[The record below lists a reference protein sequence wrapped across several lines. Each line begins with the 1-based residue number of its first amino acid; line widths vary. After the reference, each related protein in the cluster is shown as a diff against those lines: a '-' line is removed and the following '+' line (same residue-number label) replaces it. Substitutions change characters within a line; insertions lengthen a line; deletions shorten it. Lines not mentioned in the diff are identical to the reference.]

1 MSYAMLL
8 TMMLCFALT
17 ISVAVSIGLASIVG
31 IQLSNANMLISV
43 KEMFSAINKFPLAA
57 IPFFILAGNLMETGG
72 ISKRLVDFAKSLV
85 GGVQGGLPMTC
96 VLTCMI
102 FAAVS
107 GSSVATTFAIGAIL
121 IPALI
126 KHGYPTTWAAALQ
139 ATSAE
144 LGVIIPPSI
153 PMILYGVS
161 AEVSIGEL
169 FIAGFGPGLLI
180 GGALMLF
187 VYLLCKRK
195 GWGKNDGDGRL
206 PLATAFLDLAVIAT
220 GVGLLLVGN
229 KIIGPALF
237 PGNANDANHDRMT
250 DLVGVVLFA
259 AYFIALSLMPKVRA
273 ALHGRAAYALMMPVI
288 ILGGIYGG
296 VFTPTE
302 ASAVAVVY
310 ALFVGM
316 VVYGE
321 IKIVDLATIFKKSV
335 VSSSVIMFIIANAG
349 LFAFLITRAGVPD
362 AIGAYLKEVLQN
374 PMLFL
379 LGVNAALFLI
389 GMFIETS
396 AAIIVLAPI
405 LAPVA
410 VFFGIDPVHFGI
422 IMVVNLALGMI
433 TPPFGVNLFA
443 ACTVAKIS
451 LDRVIGQLIPFV
463 LVVLACLMIITYV
476 PQVSLFLRDF
486 VYAK

>member
-1 MSYAMLL
+1 MTTTMLF
-8 TMMLCFALT
+8 TMVLCFALT
-17 ISVAVSIGLASIVG
+17 VSVAVSIGLASILG
-31 IQLSNANMLISV
+31 IQVSNANMLISV
-43 KEMFSAINKFPLAA
+43 KEMFASINKFPLAA

-72 ISKRLVDFAKSLV
+72 ISRRLVEFAKSIV

-126 KHGYPTTWAAALQ
+126 KHGYPTSYAAALQ

-169 FIAGFGPGLLI
+169 FIAGFGPGILI
-180 GGALMLF
+180 SLALMAF
-187 VYLLCKRK
+187 VWVYCKIK
-195 GWGKNDGDGRL
+195 GWGKNDGDGRM
-206 PLATAFLDLAVIAT
+206 PL
-220 GVGLLLVGN
+220 
-229 KIIGPALF
+229 
-237 PGNANDANHDRMT
+237 
-250 DLVGVVLFA
+250 
-259 AYFIALSLMPKVRA
+259 
-273 ALHGRAAYALMMPVI
+273 GRATLQAGWALLMPVI

-302 ASAVAVVY
+302 ASAVAVFY
-310 ALFVGM
+310 ALVVG
-316 VVYGE
+316 VVIYRE
-321 IKIVDLATIFKKSV
+321 IKIKDLYAILRKSAI
-335 VSSSVIMFIIANAG
+335 SSAVIMFIIANAG

-362 AIGAYLKEVLQN
+362 AIGRWLEAVLQS
-374 PMLFL
+374 PTMFL
-379 LGVNAALFLI
+379 LGVNAALFII

-410 VFFGIDPVHFGI
+410 MHFGVDPVHFGL
-422 IMVVNLALGMI
+422 IMVVNLAMGMI

-443 ACTVAKIS
+443 ACTVARIS
-451 LDRVIGQLIPFV
+451 LDRIVGHLLPFV
-463 LVVLACLMIITYV
+463 GVILVCLLVITYV
-476 PQVSLFLRDF
+476 PSISLGLRDL

>member
-1 MSYAMLL
+1 MTSAMII
-8 TMMLCFALT
+8 TMLLCFALSV
-17 ISVAVSIGLASIVG
+17 SVAVSIGLASLLG
-31 IQLSNANMLISV
+31 IQLSNVNMLISV
-43 KEMFSAINKFPLAA
+43 KEMFGSINKFPLAA

-72 ISKRLVDFAKSLV
+72 ISRRLVEFAKSIV

-126 KHGYPTTWAAALQ
+126 KHGYPTPYAAALQ

-180 GGALMLF
+180 SGALMLF
-187 VYLLCKRK
+187 VWAYCKWK
-195 GWGKNDGDGRL
+195 GWGKNDGDGRMRLL
-206 PLATAFLDLAVIAT
+206 PATAQAGWA
-220 GVGLLLVGN
+220 LL
-229 KIIGPALF
+229 
-237 PGNANDANHDRMT
+237 
-250 DLVGVVLFA
+250 
-259 AYFIALSLMPKVRA
+259 
-273 ALHGRAAYALMMPVI
+273 MPVI

-302 ASAVAVVY
+302 ASAVAVFY
-310 ALFVGM
+310 ALIVGM
-316 VVYGE
+316 LIYRE
-321 IKIVDLATIFKKSV
+321 IRPKDLFTILRKSV
-335 VSSSVIMFIIANAG
+335 LSSAVIMFIIANAG

-362 AIGAYLKEVLQN
+362 AIGRWLEAVLQN
-374 PMLFL
+374 PTLFL
-379 LGVNAALFLI
+379 LGVNAALFII

-410 VFFGIDPVHFGI
+410 MHFGIDPVHFGL

-443 ACTVAKIS
+443 ACTVARIS
-451 LDRVIGQLIPFV
+451 LDRIVTHLVPFV
-463 LVVLACLMIITYV
+463 LVIMVCLLVITYV
-476 PQVSLFLRDF
+476 PALSLGLRDL
-486 VYAK
+486 VYAR

>member
-1 MSYAMLL
+1 MTAVMIS
-8 TMMLCFALT
+8 TMALCFALT
-17 ISVAVSIGLASIVG
+17 VSVAVSIGLASILG
-31 IQLSNANMLISV
+31 IQMANANMLIAV
-43 KEMFSAINKFPLAA
+43 KEMFGAINKFPLAA

-72 ISKRLVDFAKSLV
+72 ISRRLVEFAKSLV

-126 KHGYPTTWAAALQ
+126 KHGYPTSYAAALQ

-180 GGALMLF
+180 SGALMLF
-187 VYLLCKRK
+187 VWAYCKYK
-195 GWGKNDGDGRL
+195 GWGKHDGDGR
-206 PLATAFLDLAVIAT
+206 
-220 GVGLLLVGN
+220 
-229 KIIGPALF
+229 
-237 PGNANDANHDRMT
+237 
-250 DLVGVVLFA
+250 
-259 AYFIALSLMPKVRA
+259 MPF
-273 ALHGRAAYALMMPVI
+273 GRALLQAGWALLMPVI

-302 ASAVAVVY
+302 ASAVAVFY
-310 ALFVGM
+310 ALVVGM
-316 VVYGE
+316 VVYRE
-321 IKIVDLATIFKKSV
+321 IGVRDLYAVLKKSAI
-335 VSSSVIMFIIANAG
+335 SSAVIMFIIANAG

-362 AIGAYLKEVLQN
+362 AIGRWLQEVLQT
-374 PMLFL
+374 PTLFL
-379 LGVNAALFLI
+379 LGVNVALFLI

-396 AAIIVLAPI
+396 AAIIVLGPI

-410 VFFGIDPVHFGI
+410 QHFGVDPVHFGL

-443 ACTVAKIS
+443 ACTVARIS
-451 LDRVIGQLIPFV
+451 LDRIVGHLLPFV
-463 LVVLACLMIITYV
+463 GVILLCLLVITYV
-476 PQVSLFLRDF
+476 PQLSLFLRDL
-486 VYAK
+486 VYAR

>member
-1 MSYAMLL
+1 MTAAMLT

-17 ISVAVSIGLASIVG
+17 VSVAVSIGLASVLG
-31 IQLSNANMLISV
+31 IQVTNANMLISV
-43 KEMFSAINKFPLAA
+43 KEIFNSINKFPLAA
-57 IPFFILAGNLMETGG
+57 IPFFILAGNIMETGG
-72 ISKRLVDFAKSLV
+72 ISRRLVEFGKSVV

-107 GSSVATTFAIGAIL
+107 GSSVATTFAIGTIL
-121 IPALI
+121 IPALV
-126 KHGYPTTWAAALQ
+126 KHGYPVTFAASLQ

-169 FIAGFGPGLLI
+169 FIAGFGPGLLV
-180 GGALMLF
+180 GLALMLF
-187 VYLLCKRK
+187 VWLFCKYK

-206 PLATAFLDLAVIAT
+206 PLGKATWQA
-220 GVGLLLVGN
+220 GW
-229 KIIGPALF
+229 
-237 PGNANDANHDRMT
+237 
-250 DLVGVVLFA
+250 
-259 AYFIALSLMPKVRA
+259 
-273 ALHGRAAYALMMPVI
+273 ALMMPVI
-288 ILGGIYGG
+288 VLGGIYGG

-302 ASAVAVVY
+302 ASAVAVFYSLVVGTLIY
-310 ALFVGM
+310 REIGAKDLYVALR
-316 VVYGE
+316 
-321 IKIVDLATIFKKSV
+321 KSV
-335 VSSSVIMFIIANAG
+335 LSSAVIMFVIANAG
-349 LFAFLITRAGVPD
+349 LFAYLITRAGVPE
-362 AIGAYLKEVLQN
+362 AIGLWLQSVLQS
-374 PMLFL
+374 PAYFL
-379 LGVNAALFLI
+379 LGVNAALFVI

-410 VFFGIDPVHFGI
+410 QHFGIDPVHFGMV
-422 IMVVNLALGMI
+422 MVVNLALGMI

-451 LDRVIGQLIPFV
+451 LDQMFGYLIWFVGVIIV
-463 LVVLACLMIITYV
+463 CLMVITYV
-476 PQVSLFLRDF
+476 PELSLALRDL
-486 VYAK
+486 VYSRN

>member
-1 MSYAMLL
+1 MTAAMLS
-8 TMMLCFALT
+8 TMVLCFALSV
-17 ISVAVSIGLASIVG
+17 SVAVSIGLAAVLG
-31 IQLSNANMLISV
+31 IQASNAHMLISV
-43 KEMFSAINKFPLAA
+43 KEMFNSINKFPLAA

-72 ISKRLVDFAKSLV
+72 ISRRLVEFAKSIV

-187 VYLLCKRK
+187 VWLYCKWK
-195 GWGKNDGDGRL
+195 GWGKADGEGRL
-206 PLATAFLDLAVIAT
+206 SF
-220 GVGLLLVGN
+220 
-229 KIIGPALF
+229 
-237 PGNANDANHDRMT
+237 
-250 DLVGVVLFA
+250 
-259 AYFIALSLMPKVRA
+259 
-273 ALHGRAAYALMMPVI
+273 GRAAWQAGWALLMPVI

-296 VFTPTE
+296 IFTPTE
-302 ASAVAVVY
+302 ASAVAVFY
-310 ALFVGM
+310 ALVVGM
-316 VVYGE
+316 VIYRE
-321 IKIVDLATIFKKSV
+321 IGVKDLYAILRKSV
-335 VSSSVIMFIIANAG
+335 ISSAVIMFIIANAG

-362 AIGAYLKEVLQN
+362 AIGLWLKDVLHG
-374 PMLFL
+374 PAMFL
-379 LGVNAALFLI
+379 LGVNAALFVI

-410 VFFGIDPVHFGI
+410 QHFGIDPVHFGL

-443 ACTVAKIS
+443 ACTVARIS
-451 LDRVIGQLIPFV
+451 LDRIIKHLVPFV
-463 LVVLACLMIITYV
+463 LVVLGCLMIITYF
-476 PQVSLFLRDF
+476 PGLSLALRDV
-486 VYAK
+486 VYAR

>member
-1 MSYAMLL
+1 MTTAMLGA
-8 TMMLCFALT
+8 MVLCFALSV
-17 ISVAVSIGLASIVG
+17 SVAVSIGLSAILG
-31 IQLSNANMLISV
+31 IQVANANMLLSV
-43 KEMFSAINKFPLAA
+43 KEMFNAINKFPLAA

-72 ISKRLVDFAKSLV
+72 ISRRLVEFAKSIV

-126 KHGYPTTWAAALQ
+126 KHGYPTNYAAALQ

-187 VYLLCKRK
+187 VWIYCKFK

-206 PLATAFLDLAVIAT
+206 RFFPATKQAGWA
-220 GVGLLLVGN
+220 LL
-229 KIIGPALF
+229 
-237 PGNANDANHDRMT
+237 
-250 DLVGVVLFA
+250 
-259 AYFIALSLMPKVRA
+259 
-273 ALHGRAAYALMMPVI
+273 MPVI

-302 ASAVAVVY
+302 ASAVAVFY
-310 ALFVGM
+310 ALVVGM
-316 VVYGE
+316 LIYRE
-321 IKIVDLATIFKKSV
+321 IGVRDLYMILRKSV
-335 VSSSVIMFIIANAG
+335 LSSAVIMFIIANAG
-349 LFAFLITRAGVPD
+349 LFAFLITRAGVPE
-362 AIGAYLKEVLQN
+362 AIGLWLQDVLKS
-374 PMLFL
+374 PAMFL
-379 LGVNAALFLI
+379 LGVNAALFVI

-396 AAIIVLAPI
+396 ASIIVLAPI

-410 VFFGIDPVHFGI
+410 VHFGIDPVHFGL

-451 LDRVIGQLIPFV
+451 LDRIITQLIPFV
-463 LVVLACLMIITYV
+463 LVVLGCLMIITYV
-476 PQVSLFLRDF
+476 PVLSLGLRDL

>member
-1 MSYAMLL
+1 MTPVMIS
-8 TMMLCFALT
+8 TMVLCFALT
-17 ISVAVSIGLASIVG
+17 VSVAVSIGLASILG
-31 IQLSNANMLISV
+31 IQVANANMLIAV
-43 KEMFSAINKFPLAA
+43 KEMFASINKFPLAA

-72 ISKRLVDFAKSLV
+72 ISRRLVEFAKSIV

-126 KHGYPTTWAAALQ
+126 KHGYPTSYAAALQ

-169 FIAGFGPGLLI
+169 FIAGFGPGILI
-180 GGALMLF
+180 SLALMAF
-187 VYLLCKRK
+187 VWVYCKIK

-206 PLATAFLDLAVIAT
+206 
-220 GVGLLLVGN
+220 
-229 KIIGPALF
+229 
-237 PGNANDANHDRMT
+237 
-250 DLVGVVLFA
+250 
-259 AYFIALSLMPKVRA
+259 SL
-273 ALHGRAAYALMMPVI
+273 GRATLQAGWALLMPVI

-302 ASAVAVVY
+302 ASAVAVFY
-310 ALFVGM
+310 ALIVG
-316 VVYGE
+316 VVIYRE
-321 IKIVDLATIFKKSV
+321 IKVKDLYAILRKSAL
-335 VSSSVIMFIIANAG
+335 SSAVIMFIIANAG

-362 AIGAYLKEVLQN
+362 AIGRWLEAVLQS
-374 PMLFL
+374 PTMFL
-379 LGVNAALFLI
+379 LGVNAALFII

-410 VFFGIDPVHFGI
+410 MHFGVDPVHFGL

-443 ACTVAKIS
+443 ACTVARIS
-451 LDRVIGQLIPFV
+451 LDRIVGHLLPFV
-463 LVVLACLMIITYV
+463 GVILVCLLVLTSV
-476 PQVSLFLRDF
+476 PSISLTLRDL

>member
-1 MSYAMLL
+1 MLIS
-8 TMMLCFALT
+8 MVLCFALT
-17 ISVAVSIGLASIVG
+17 IPVAVSIGLSAILG
-31 IQLSNANMLISV
+31 IHVVDANMLLSV
-43 KEMFSAINKFPLAA
+43 KEIFGAINKFPLAA

-72 ISKRLVDFAKSLV
+72 ISRRLVEFAKSIV

-107 GSSVATTFAIGAIL
+107 GSSVATTFAVGAIL

-126 KHGYPTTWAAALQ
+126 KHGYPTPYAASLQ

-144 LGVIIPPSI
+144 LGVIMPPSI

-169 FIAGFGPGLLI
+169 FIAGIGPAIFVCL
-180 GGALMLF
+180 ALMGF
-187 VYLLCKRK
+187 VWVTCKIR
-195 GWGKNDGDGRL
+195 GWGKNDGEGRL
-206 PLATAFLDLAVIAT
+206 SLWRSSRLAFW
-220 GVGLLLVGN
+220 
-229 KIIGPALF
+229 
-237 PGNANDANHDRMT
+237 
-250 DLVGVVLFA
+250 
-259 AYFIALSLMPKVRA
+259 
-273 ALHGRAAYALMMPVI
+273 ALMMPVI

-296 VFTPTE
+296 IFTPTE

-310 ALFVGM
+310 ALFVGTC
-316 VVYGE
+316 VYRE
-321 IKIVDLATIFKKSV
+321 IGLKDLFPVLKKSA
-335 VSSSVIMFIIANAG
+335 VSSAVIMFIIANAG
-349 LFAFLITRAGVPD
+349 LFAFLITRAGVPND
-362 AIGAYLKEVLQN
+362 IGNYLKETLTS
-374 PMLFL
+374 PIWFL
-379 LGVNAALFLI
+379 LGVNVALFLI

-410 VFFGIDPVHFGI
+410 MFFGIDPVHFGL

-443 ACTVAKIS
+443 ACAVARIS
-451 LDRVIGQLIPFV
+451 LDRIIGSLLPFV
-463 LVVLACLMIITYV
+463 AVILVCLVFITTI
-476 PQVSLFLRDF
+476 PAISLTLRDL
-486 VYAK
+486 VYR

>member
-1 MSYAMLL
+1 MTSAMLI
-8 TMMLCFALT
+8 TMVLGFALSV
-17 ISVAVSIGLASIVG
+17 SVAVSIGLASIVG
-31 IQLSNANMLISV
+31 IQASNAHMLISA
-43 KEMFSAINKFPLAA
+43 KEMFNAINKFPLAA

-72 ISKRLVDFAKSLV
+72 ISRRLVEFAKSLV

-153 PMILYGVS
+153 PMILFGVS

-180 GGALMLF
+180 SGALMLF
-187 VYLLCKRK
+187 VWLYCKWK

-206 PLATAFLDLAVIAT
+206 
-220 GVGLLLVGN
+220 G
-229 KIIGPALF
+229 
-237 PGNANDANHDRMT
+237 
-250 DLVGVVLFA
+250 LFA
-259 AYFIALSLMPKVRA
+259 ATRQAAWALL
-273 ALHGRAAYALMMPVI
+273 MPVI

-296 VFTPTE
+296 IFTPTE
-302 ASAVAVVY
+302 ASAVAVLY
-310 ALFVGM
+310 ALVVGM
-316 VVYGE
+316 LIYRE
-321 IKIVDLATIFKKSV
+321 IGVKDLYVTLRKSV
-335 VSSSVIMFIIANAG
+335 VSSAVIMFIIANAG
-349 LFAFLITRAGVPD
+349 LFAFLITRAGVPE
-362 AIGAYLKEVLQN
+362 AIGHWLEEVLKN
-374 PMLFL
+374 PAMFL
-379 LGVNAALFLI
+379 LGVNAALFVI

-396 AAIIVLAPI
+396 AAIIVLAPF

-410 VFFGIDPVHFGI
+410 QRFGIDPVHFGL

-443 ACTVAKIS
+443 ACTVARVS
-451 LDRVIGQLIPFV
+451 LDKIIRHLVPFV
-463 LVVLACLMIITYV
+463 GVVLACLMVITYV
-476 PQVSLFLRDF
+476 PALSLALRDL
-486 VYAK
+486 VYR